1 MSDRESRAR
10 DTLIKF
16 QNDYPGALN
25 EDNISDI
32 IHRAEERLQEESW
45 QEHKPSILEKLK
57 HNKQIIKEID
67 EQSEGQDQ
75 TKKPGGNP
83 EL

>member
-75 TKKPGGNP
+75 TKKPRGNP